1 MLRRWVPIA
10 AVVGLLA
17 MLIGQGAA
25 LAVTF
30 DQHPFYLRWARTD
43 LPVSTGDVHRTW
55 IWGPEPISVGL
66 DEAYAE
72 SPGGMRRVQYFD
84 KSRMEINDPN
94 ANSGDLWYVTNG
106 LLVVEMATG
115 RVQVGDNQ
123 FEDAEPAQV
132 LVAGDQSEQ
141 SDAPSYAVV
150 GQLMDEPARPVG
162 ELIIERA
169 SAEGAVYEDELFVNA
184 GVTGAYLAPETGH
197 VVASVFWE
205 FMNSSGIVADDA
217 MYFEDELFINPFYA
231 TGLPITEAYWTTIPV
246 GGVLKDVLFQCFE
259 RRCLTYT
266 PANELGWQVEAGNVG
281 RHYFEWRYGEPATME
296 VMIFLVAIGDDGQ
309 SGEEIGCD
317 DSLVGIT
324 REIPTTGDPIQ
335 GALEA
340 LLAIPGPNFGESGLS
355 TALHDWNV
363 TVDSVNVENGLA
375 TVEMSG
381 DISIGGVC
389 DAPRIEHQLERT
401 VLQFPDVDQVQI
413 FINGE
418 ALEDILS
425 VQ

>member
-1 MLRRWVPIA
+1 MLKRWFPVA

-30 DQHPFYLRWARTD
+30 DQQPFYLRWARTD
-43 LPVSTGDVHRTW
+43 LPVSTGEVQRTW

-66 DEAYAE
+66 DEPYAE

-94 ANSGDLWYVTNG
+94 ADPGELWYVTNG

-115 RVQVGDNQ
+115 RVQVGDNS

-132 LVAGDQSEQ
+132 LVAGDQSDE

-162 ELIIERA
+162 DLIIERV
-169 SAEGAVYEDELFVNA
+169 SAEGVVFEDNLFVNA
-184 GVTGAYLAPETGH
+184 GVTGAYLAPETNH
-197 VVASVFWE
+197 VVASVFWD

-217 MYFEDELFINPFYA
+217 MYFEDELFIDPFYA

-266 PANELGWQVEAGNVG
+266 PSNDLGWQVEAGNVG
-281 RHYFEWRYGEPATME
+281 RHYYEWRYEQPATVE
-296 VMIFLVAIGDDGQ
+296 VTVFLVAIGDAGQ
-309 SGEEIGCD
+309 SGEQFGCD

-324 REIPTTGDPIQ
+324 REIPSSSDPIQ

-340 LLAIPGPNFGESGLS
+340 LLAIPGPDFGESGLS

-363 TVDSVNVENGLA
+363 TVDSVTVENGLA

-381 DISIGGVC
+381 EISIAGVC
-389 DAPRIEHQLERT
+389 EVPRIQYQLERT
-401 VLQFPDVDQVQI
+401 VLQFPEVDDVEI
-413 FINGE
+413 YINGE
-418 ALEDILS
+418 LLDDILS
-425 VQ
+425 SQ